1 MNDPMAE
8 ITQQVTDQVLQ
19 RLSNGDYILIIAAV
33 QAKNIKN
40 WGNLPEGGPVYGG
53 VAVVVSDTDGTARRV
68 TSEAIAAYVQNAVNA
83 HAPYVDAQ
91 TKTMWYWDD
100 GAKAYRDSG
109 VSVVGPPG
117 PPGPAGKQGPQGLN
131 GVAVAA
137 AGQYALNIDERGHLL
152 LVYTGDTAPNLSIRE
167 DGHLVLEVPE

>member
-1 MNDPMAE
+1 MAE
-8 ITQQVTDQVLQ
+8 IMEQVTDQVLQ
-19 RLSNGDYILIIAAV
+19 RLSNGDYILIIVAA

-40 WGNLPEGGPVYGG
+40 WGDLPEGGPIYGG
-53 VAVVVSDTDGTARRV
+53 EGVLVSATDGTARRV
-68 TSEAIAAYVQNAVNA
+68 TSDAIASYVQNAVNA

-100 GAKAYRDSG
+100 SAKAYRDSG

-117 PPGPAGKQGPQGLN
+117 AAGATGPQGPQGLN

-137 AGQYALNIDERGHLL
+137 EGHYALNIDKRGHLL
-152 LVYTGDTAPNLSIRE
+152 LIYTGDTAPALSIRD
-167 DGHLVLEVPE
+167 DGHLILEVPE

>member
-1 MNDPMAE
+1 MAGIIE
-8 ITQQVTDQVLQ
+8 QVTDQVLQ
-19 RLSNGDYILIIAAV
+19 RLYNGDYVLIIAAA

-40 WGNLPEGGPVYGG
+40 WGDLPAGGQVYGG
-53 VAVVVSDTDGTARRV
+53 EGVLVSATDGTARRV
-68 TSEAIAAYVQNAVNA
+68 TSQAIAAYVQNAVNA

-100 GAKAYRDSG
+100 STKAYKDSG

-117 PPGPAGKQGPQGLN
+117 PPGPDGKQGPQGLN

-137 AGQYALNIDERGHLL
+137 AGQYAFNVDERGHLL
-152 LVYTGDTAPNLSIRE
+152 CYYTGDTPPALSINE
-167 DGHLVLEVPE
+167 DGHLILEVPE

>member
-1 MNDPMAE
+1 MAE
-8 ITQQVTDQVLQ
+8 ITQQVTDQILQ
-19 RLSNGDYILIIAAV
+19 RLSNGDYLLIITAA
-33 QAKNIKN
+33 QARNIQN
-40 WGNLPEGGPVYGG
+40 WGDLPEGGPVYGG

-68 TSEAIAAYVQNAVNA
+68 TSQAIAAYVQNAVNA

-91 TKTMWYWDD
+91 TKTIGHWDD
-100 GAKAYRDSG
+100 SVKADRDSG

-137 AGQYALNIDERGHLL
+137 AGQYAFNVDKRGHLL
-152 LVYTGDTAPNLSIRE
+152 CYYTGDTAPALSIRD